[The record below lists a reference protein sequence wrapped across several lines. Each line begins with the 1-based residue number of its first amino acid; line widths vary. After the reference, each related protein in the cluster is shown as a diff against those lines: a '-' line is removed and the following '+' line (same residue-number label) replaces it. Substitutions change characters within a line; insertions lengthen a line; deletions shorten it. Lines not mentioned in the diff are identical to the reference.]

1 MQHNEIVV
9 LNFYCIVYTFVS
21 RMPLYRAVKVEVPSV
36 AGGGQKVV
44 PKSVRFLVSILWS
57 FVGSLFLAVLTECKG
72 QTLSCGIL
80 FLWIA
85 IQHLLCSGASGV
97 GQIQAVIRILISCT
111 SVLLTETLLYV
122 ACKYLI

>member
-21 RMPLYRAVKVEVPSV
+21 RMPLYRAVKVEMPSV

-57 FVGSLFLAVLTECKG
+57 FVGSLFLAVLTERRG
-72 QTLSCGIL
+72 QTLSHGIL

-97 GQIQAVIRILISCT
+97 GQIQAVILNFDF
-111 SVLLTETLLYV
+111 LH
-122 ACKYLI
+122 